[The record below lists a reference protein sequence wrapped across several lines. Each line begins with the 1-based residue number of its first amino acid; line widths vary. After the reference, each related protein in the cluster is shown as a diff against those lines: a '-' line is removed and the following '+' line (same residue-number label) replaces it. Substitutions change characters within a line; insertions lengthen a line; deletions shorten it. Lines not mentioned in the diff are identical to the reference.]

1 MSVDTEKTTVRRSSW
16 PLWLAAFAFALPI
29 LYVSSIGPVWRLI
42 HPARKGGIQRFYGP
56 AFIVMERT
64 PLRTP
69 LLAWFGAWGV
79 REKIEREIER
89 REVDRTF
96 DILLESS
103 SVPN

>member
-1 MSVDTEKTTVRRSSW
+1 VSVDSEKTTVRRSYW
-16 PLWLAAFAFALPI
+16 PLWLAAFAFALPV
-29 LYVSSIGPVWRLI
+29 LYLSSIGPVWRLAQ
-42 HPARKGGIQRFYGP
+42 PTRKGGVQRFYGP
-56 AFIVMERT
+56 AFTLMERT

-69 LLAWFGAWGV
+69 LLAWCAAWGV

-103 SVPN
+103 R